1 MHELSNSVAKSRKQY
16 RRETMNAH
24 AHRPLAR
31 GQPKHSPLG
40 KFTAWVNTRWQA
52 RRARRL
58 EEETVVYLSAMDTK
72 LLNDIGMDIGT
83 LADLASEP
91 ASVDAA
97 NVVKLAQSSDRRK
110 RS

>member
-1 MHELSNSVAKSRKQY
+1 
-16 RRETMNAH
+16 MNAH

-31 GQPKHSPLG
+31 HQPRHSPLG
-40 KFTAWVNTRWQA
+40 KFADWVNTKWQA

-83 LADLASEP
+83 LTDLASEP
-91 ASVDAA
+91 SSGEVT
-97 NVVKLAQSSDRRK
+97 NVVTLPKSSNRRK

>member
-1 MHELSNSVAKSRKQY
+1 
-16 RRETMNAH
+16 MNAH
-24 AHRPLAR
+24 AHRPLTR
-31 GQPKHSPLG
+31 RQPRHSPLG
-40 KFTAWVNTRWQA
+40 KFADWVNTKWQA

-83 LADLASEP
+83 LTDLANEP
-91 ASVDAA
+91 SSIDAT
-97 NVVKLAQSSDRRK
+97 NVVALPRSSKWRK